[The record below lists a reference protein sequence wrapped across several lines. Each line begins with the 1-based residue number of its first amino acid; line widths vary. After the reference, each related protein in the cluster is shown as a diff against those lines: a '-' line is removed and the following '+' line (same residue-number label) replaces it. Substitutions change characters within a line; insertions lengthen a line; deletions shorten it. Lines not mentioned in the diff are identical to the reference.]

1 VVVADNCSDD
11 TAAIASAEGA
21 EVIVR
26 VDPTLRGKSYAVN
39 FAIRHLERNRPDI
52 VIVVDAD
59 CSIARG
65 SIDQLARLCAR
76 TGRPVQALCLMRA
89 PVNSR
94 VTTRIGEFAWAV
106 KNQVRPV
113 GLHRLGL
120 PCQLMGAGMA
130 LPWSRI
136 GK

>member
-1 VVVADNCSDD
+1 
-11 TAAIASAEGA
+11 
-21 EVIVR
+21 VIVR

-76 TGRPVQALCLMRA
+76 TGC
-89 PVNSR
+89 
-94 VTTRIGEFAWAV
+94 RIS
-106 KNQVRPV
+106 
-113 GLHRLGL
+113 RLGTGRFREL
-120 PCQLMGAGMA
+120 GTTMKGSPAE
-130 LPWSRI
+130 P
-136 GK
+136 